1 MFHVE
6 HRLRSGC
13 GRVIGESRLGRFGRV
28 DLGRIVAIVNQ
39 KGGVGKTTTTVNLAA
54 ALAIAEQPTLVID
67 ADPQANSTRALG
79 FENDPDRAS
88 IYDGL
93 NGLATLDELIL
104 PCEDLPHLKLIPSTR
119 DLVGAEVELVDA
131 EKREYRLKRF
141 LAPVTS
147 DYHYTFI
154 DCPPSLGLITLNA
167 LTAADAVLIPL
178 QCEYLA
184 LEGVTQLMDTIE
196 RVRASLN
203 PELAIGGVLMT
214 MYDERTNLARQVV
227 EEVRQVF
234 GPQVYQTVIPRNIRL
249 GEAPSHGQP
258 IFLYDIR
265 SKGSVAYFELAKE
278 FLRDEAKGT
287 GQRATQSDSRST
299 AQSSG
304 AGVTDTQGKRPAP
317 AGHRPDPT

>member
-1 MFHVE
+1 ME
-6 HRLRSGC
+6 ARP
-13 GRVIGESRLGRFGRV
+13 LGKT
-28 DLGRIVAIVNQ
+28 IAIVNQ
-39 KGGVGKTTTTVNLAA
+39 KGGVGKTTTAVNLAA
-54 ALAIAEQPTLVID
+54 ALAIAERPTLLID

-79 FENDPDRAS
+79 FPADAERPS
-88 IYDGL
+88 LYEGLVDGL
-93 NGLATLDELIL
+93 PFQALRLDSTELPQLTLV
-104 PCEDLPHLKLIPSTR
+104 PS
-119 DLVGAEVELVDA
+119 DSNLVGAEVELVA
-131 EKREYRLKRF
+131 VEEREFRLKRF
-141 LAPVTS
+141 LAPVVN

-196 RVRASLN
+196 RVRVSLN
-203 PELAIGGVLMT
+203 QELAIGGVLMT

-234 GPQVYQTVIPRNIRL
+234 GPQVYKTVIPRNIRL

-265 SKGSVAYFELAKE
+265 SKGSEAYFELAKE
-278 FLRDEAKGT
+278 FLRDEAKGI
-287 GQRATQSDSRST
+287 GQRIAQSDSRGIS
-299 AQSSG
+299 AGSG
-304 AGVTDTQGKRPAP
+304 TTVADPPGNRPAP
-317 AGHRPDPT
+317 ARHRPDPA